1 MKLLIAWLT
10 IKIFRMIN
18 DLLWQFFAL
27 SAKSS
32 NASDLVRP
40 FPALYYD
47 DSGAKDFDRL
57 SSEIHKRNKDL
68 ENFLTKAMPDIKL
81 IKSDQVIR
89 NLFKTKKSSR
99 PDFVFR
105 VDWPEGREARF
116 QNNTSRGTLLAF
128 HGSKPENFYSILQH
142 GLVQCL
148 NKRNLFGDGTYLT
161 TEIEIALEFAP
172 SQLCSIL
179 DANFNISSLRCV
191 ALCEVA
197 KGRDSENY
205 CIQVLHKT
213 FLEPYIRRP
222 WSKFIDK

>member
-1 MKLLIAWLT
+1 MKLLITWLLGDF
-10 IKIFRMIN
+10 FRMIN

-57 SSEIHKRNKDL
+57 SIEIQKRNKDL
-68 ENFLTKAMPDIKL
+68 GNFLTKAMPDIRL
-81 IKSDQVIR
+81 INSDEVIR

-105 VDWPEGREARF
+105 VEWPEGREKRF
-116 QNNTSRGTLLAF
+116 RSNSSRGTLYAF

-191 ALCEVA
+191 AVCEVA
-197 KGRDSENY
+197 KVEG
-205 CIQVLHKT
+205 
-213 FLEPYIRRP
+213 
-222 WSKFIDK
+222 SKNEAFHSFSCSIFNVILC